1 MRPFFFFFAII
12 AFSCTSRKEEAQ
24 ALPEIYNLGSRID
37 YEVAGAGDT
46 TLLFVHG
53 WCINKS
59 YWDGQVEHFK
69 DRYKVVTVD
78 LPGHGNSDKTR
89 TDWSI
94 KNFGSDIVLIMEAL
108 SLENVVLIGHSMGGN
123 IILEAA
129 TVKPEVVIGF
139 VGVDNFKDVG
149 VEYSEEQR
157 LEIDNFISQ
166 ISEDYEEVVTGFASG
181 MLFAESTKEDIRE
194 RVLNDILNTPAEISV
209 GILRSLNSVTQVEAK
224 QMERLRVK
232 LHLINCDGMP
242 TDEIQLRKYC
252 RRSYEVHSIGSLGH
266 YPMIEDTDRF
276 NEILDDVL
284 KSL

>member
-1 MRPFFFFFAII
+1 
-12 AFSCTSRKEEAQ
+12 
-24 ALPEIYNLGSRID
+24 
-37 YEVAGAGDT
+37 
-46 TLLFVHG
+46 
-53 WCINKS
+53 
-59 YWDGQVEHFK
+59 
-69 DRYKVVTVD
+69 
-78 LPGHGNSDKTR
+78 
-89 TDWSI
+89 
-94 KNFGSDIVLIMEAL
+94 
-108 SLENVVLIGHSMGGN
+108 
-123 IILEAA
+123 
-129 TVKPEVVIGF
+129 
-139 VGVDNFKDVG
+139 
-149 VEYSEEQR
+149 
-157 LEIDNFISQ
+157 
-166 ISEDYEEVVTGFASG
+166 VVTGFASG